1 MKDPGRAAVVLAFG
15 ALLVALVPVLAVG
28 EEDMVVISRP
38 GVVFHRVG
46 SADVCGRGIEKG
58 LDQALS
64 AGYIPCRVCFG
75 KATGMA
81 PLMGPTALSASSL
94 PGGQHVIVP
103 RGQLGST
110 VISQPNGVQS
120 GVLYESGVGRGG
132 VRNPYDPVQT
142 VTQPGKEQ
150 GAYGGQAGGGSRH

>member
-1 MKDPGRAAVVLAFG
+1 
-15 ALLVALVPVLAVG
+15 
-28 EEDMVVISRP
+28 MVVTRP

-46 SADVCGRGIEKG
+46 STDVRGHGVEKG

-75 KATGMA
+75 KATGIV
-81 PLMGPTALSASSL
+81 PLMSPTALSTSTL
-94 PGGQHVIVP
+94 HGGQHVILP
-103 RGQLGST
+103 PGQSGST
-110 VISQPNGVQS
+110 VISQPNGVKS

-132 VRNPYDPVQT
+132 VRNPYDPVHT
-142 VTQPGKEQ
+142 ITQPGKDQ